1 MVLGTSSKG
10 LVESIDV
17 ILERS
22 KKAKLTPEKKYIDIA
37 KTVAR
42 KAEMVEQEARELPN
56 IYVSRK
62 LELAFETIDRLKEA
76 LEYAFKGIYAGEDI
90 AEEINKMRRVF
101 GKKAHL
107 RTRILMALLV
117 HGELK
122 SQDIAKILGKDES
135 TISKAMKFLILEGYV
150 VKGENGLRLRPGIED
165 ALFSLFD
172 DMFDQ
177 LEELLLAEV
186 IEGVEE

>member
-1 MVLGTSSKG
+1 VVLGTSSKG

>member
-1 MVLGTSSKG
+1 MVLGTSPKG

-135 TISKAMKFLILEGYV
+135 TISKAMKFLILEGYI

>member
-186 IEGVEE
+186 IAGVEE

>member
-1 MVLGTSSKG
+1 VVIGTSSNG

-76 LEYAFKGIYAGEDI
+76 LEYAFKGIYSGEDV
-90 AEEINKMRRVF
+90 EEKINTLRRVF
-101 GKKAHL
+101 GRKAHL
-107 RTRILMALLV
+107 RTRILMTLLI
-117 HGELK
+117 HDELK
-122 SQDIAKILGKDES
+122 AQDIAKILGKDES
-135 TISKAMKFLILEGYV
+135 TISKAMKFLLLEGYV
-150 VKGENGLRLRPGIED
+150 VKGENGLKLRPGIEE
-165 ALFSLFD
+165 ALFGMFD

-177 LEELLLAEV
+177 LEELLLEEA